1 MGEQPQPQPLPP
13 SQPHHSQSH
22 HEPTSPSQLTP
33 VSELPTDISPN
44 PSNSSKIP
52 IRPPKIRKLSSAGSV
67 ADGTDDKSLAVTDGD
82 SNKSL
87 TVYRETTTA
96 TTKNRRRHSSQ
107 SARVL
112 PRVIKPLTCEG
123 EIDLALRHLRAADSL
138 LANLI
143 DSLPPPTFES
153 HHPPFLALTKSILY
167 QQLANKAGTSIY
179 TRFIA
184 LCGGED
190 GVRPDAV
197 LALSTQQLRQIG
209 ISGRKAIYLY
219 DLANK
224 YKTGI
229 LSDESIV
236 GMDDKSLFTML
247 TMVKGIGAWSVHMF
261 MISSLQRPDVLP
273 VGDLGVRKGVQLLY
287 GLEELPRPSQMEQ
300 LCEKWRPYRSV
311 GSWYMWKLVEGK
323 GAQLAGGPPAALEG
337 SIPLQQQ
344 MEQQMEQQQQ
354 QTQQQHQ
361 LQLLEPI
368 NSIANLGAC
377 IWGQ

>member
-1 MGEQPQPQPLPP
+1 MGEQTQTQTQTQLEPQ
-13 SQPHHSQSH
+13 SQTHHSQSH
-22 HEPTSPSQLTP
+22 HEPSSPSQPP
-33 VSELPTDISPN
+33 VSEPPTEISQN

-52 IRPPKIRKLSSAGSV
+52 IRPPKIRKLSSSGSV
-67 ADGTDDKSLAVTDGD
+67 ADGTDDKSSAVTDGD

-87 TVYRETTTA
+87 TVYGETTT
-96 TTKNRRRHSSQ
+96 TSSTKNRRRNSSQ

-112 PRVIKPLTCEG
+112 PIVMKPLTCEG
-123 EIDLALRHLRAADSL
+123 EIDLALRHLRAADPF

-143 DSLPPPTFES
+143 DSLPPPMFES
-153 HHPPFLALTKSILY
+153 HHPPFLALAKSILY
-167 QQLANKAGTSIY
+167 QQLAIKAGTSIY
-179 TRFIA
+179 TRFIE

-190 GVRPDAV
+190 GVRPDTV

-219 DLANK
+219 DLSNK

-229 LSDESIV
+229 LSDDSIV

-300 LCEKWRPYRSV
+300 LCDKWRPYRSV

-323 GAQLAGGPPAALEG
+323 GATLAAAPAALEG

-344 MEQQMEQQQQ
+344 LEQQQ

-368 NSIANLGAC
+368 NSIVNLGAC